1 MVFISHM
8 LKFWEIHTLVI
19 FTSDSTYFAQE
30 QDSLHHQRI
39 FNLVVAIEYTHQKK
53 KKKERKKGI
62 NIINNK
68 SYW

>member
-1 MVFISHM
+1 M

-19 FTSDSTYFAQE
+19 FTSDSTYFPQE
-30 QDSLHHQRI
+30 QDSLHHQKI

-53 KKKERKKGI
+53 KKINKKRKEKRKKGI

-68 SYW
+68 SC